1 MNVESTRRA
10 RGATAARGAAL
21 ALAALLLPPIGSAT
35 DHEVPEG
42 TDRGDVAGSTGGG
55 ADAPDARSRLT
66 DAGLYRVSVVDRPEP
81 LEINVMHAWR
91 VRVATPAGEPVAG
104 AELAIGGG
112 MPAHSHGLP
121 TAPRV
126 TAEPAPGT
134 YLVEGFR
141 FQMPGRWVVTFDVL
155 DGAVRDS
162 VTFEL
167 EL

>member
-1 MNVESTRRA
+1 MNVDTIRR
-10 RGATAARGAAL
+10 ARGAAL
-21 ALAALLLPPIGSAT
+21 ALAALLLPVIVSAA
-35 DHEVPEG
+35 DHETPEG
-42 TDRGDVAGSTGGG
+42 MDHGAMAEPADVG

-141 FQMPGRWVVTFDVL
+141 FQMPGRWIVTFDIT
-155 DGAVRDS
+155 DGAVADS